1 MFSLSGSSLPL
12 ISRSLFEPVPRCS
25 NASLTSSS
33 PFPTA
38 MMAYNLVDPVSNKT
52 LIALIALITHYI
64 VHRGEWDNAFHI
76 VIGIWVILFGS
87 VACFE
92 YIAATSTRN
101 VSIAI
106 QLAARTASLYF
117 AILVASI
124 LLHRGLYHR
133 LRKVSI

>member
-1 MFSLSGSSLPL
+1 
-12 ISRSLFEPVPRCS
+12 
-25 NASLTSSS
+25 
-33 PFPTA
+33 

-64 VHRGEWDNAFHI
+64 VHRGEWDNTFHI
-76 VIGIWVILFGS
+76 VICIWVILFGS

-92 YIAATSTRN
+92 YIAATSARN

-117 AILVASI
+117 AILVVSI

>member
-1 MFSLSGSSLPL
+1 
-12 ISRSLFEPVPRCS
+12 
-25 NASLTSSS
+25 
-33 PFPTA
+33 
-38 MMAYNLVDPVSNKT
+38 MAYNLVDPVSNKT
-52 LIALIALITHYI
+52 IIALIALITHYI
-64 VHRGEWDNAFHI
+64 VHRGEWDNNFHI

-92 YIAATSTRN
+92 YIAATSARN

-117 AILVASI
+117 AILAASI